1 MLYLPLPSA
10 ASAGWTFL
18 LHWVPPGPLVYPSQ
32 YQTPGFY
39 ICTAITNINI
49 CESEKCIYCQV
60 KEAFCPCCIFIT
72 HRVVAVLEAHI
83 LNHDYRRRNLP
94 TGRKIKWQSL
104 WETEADSNIINV
116 KPVSPKCVS
125 LGLKTTESY
134 LNDHFNH
141 ITVPCHS
148 QLFQSS
154 RMPPSSAAS
163 SLCSA
168 PVVQALRSRD
178 QTWQCNSTGE
188 GRK

>member
-1 MLYLPLPSA
+1 MTESVGDR
-10 ASAGWTFL
+10 SRQ
-18 LHWVPPGPLVYPSQ
+18 Q
-32 YQTPGFY
+32 Y
-39 ICTAITNINI
+39 N
-49 CESEKCIYCQV
+49 K
-60 KEAFCPCCIFIT
+60 
-72 HRVVAVLEAHI
+72 R
-83 LNHDYRRRNLP
+83 
-94 TGRKIKWQSL
+94 
-104 WETEADSNIINV
+104 ETSF
-116 KPVSPKCVS
+116 SKCVS

-134 LNDHFNH
+134 LNNHFNH

-154 RMPPSSAAS
+154 RMPPSSATS